1 MPRTKVLSDGNHP
14 SNECNPINLKKLNH
28 RPLKC
33 NTHSKV
39 PKSRRKFIQTPE
51 NSNHEKQLQ
60 LCKKITL
67 NPDFSKISP
76 FHFEATRPANKNL
89 PENKNRLTN
98 TFRVQALKECRGY
111 TSFAFAPFEKPKDEL
126 SKLPSKF
133 GPLKP
138 QMTLA
143 NPYNDTIHNITPAQI
158 IAMRQSLKKQDL
170 EAQKD
175 TYHDN
180 IAKYIAEQ
188 YEKESREKHKKYS
201 GLWHKCVGKIV
212 DEKKI
217 SRDQVSV
224 SRCFKAN
231 VEQDYELACQVNSWY
246 DMESYGAYKLVDPRS
261 TADAHAH
268 KILETT
274 TLHNGQR
281 YDVGM
286 VWADDNFQLTN
297 NYFSSLV
304 QLKSAEKRLSRDK
317 TSKKIKTETIAEDL
331 QKGYVV
337 TVPDAH
343 MVEQW
348 LHKDWYLP
356 HHRVINPNKTMKSV

>member
-1 MPRTKVLSDGNHP
+1 M
-14 SNECNPINLKKLNH
+14 
-28 RPLKC
+28 
-33 NTHSKV
+33 

-51 NSNHEKQLQ
+51 NSNHEKRLQ

-76 FHFEATRPANKNL
+76 FHFEATRPAKKNL

-217 SRDQVSV
+217 SRDQVSGKP
-224 SRCFKAN
+224 SLLYFLSCRHLFRHW
-231 VEQDYELACQVNSWY
+231 VER
-246 DMESYGAYKLVDPRS
+246 P
-261 TADAHAH
+261 
-268 KILETT
+268 
-274 TLHNGQR
+274 
-281 YDVGM
+281 
-286 VWADDNFQLTN
+286 
-297 NYFSSLV
+297 
-304 QLKSAEKRLSRDK
+304 
-317 TSKKIKTETIAEDL
+317 
-331 QKGYVV
+331 
-337 TVPDAH
+337 
-343 MVEQW
+343 
-348 LHKDWYLP
+348 
-356 HHRVINPNKTMKSV
+356 